1 MSFPKYEK
9 YKDSGVEW
17 LGEVPTH
24 WEILNG
30 RRVFRNRSEIAL
42 REDIQLA
49 ASQKYGIIPQSLMIE
64 LNNSKVMLALK
75 GTESFRHVEK
85 NDFVISLRSFEGGI
99 EYSNYAGCVSPAYTV
114 LALIKDNDPNFYRYS
129 LKSKG
134 FIAALQSTTDSLRDG
149 KSITY
154 QQFCDIP
161 LVIPTKTEQQ
171 VIALFLDRETAK
183 IDELVAEQQRLIEV
197 LKEKRQ
203 SVISHA
209 VTRGLN
215 SNVKLKSSGIEWLGD
230 VPAHWKVTPIKA
242 VSSLFGRIGYRGYTT
257 ADIVDEGEGA
267 ITMSPS
273 NMSNGIVSME
283 KSTYISW
290 EKYNESPEIMV
301 MPGDVVMVKTG
312 STFGKVSFVS
322 AVDHPTTINPQLVLF
337 KKITCIPR
345 FLFFMLNTT
354 VIRALIEVNNSGS
367 TIPTMSQESIGNF
380 RFSLPTRAEQ
390 EAIVEFIDRELLKLA
405 TLNAEAQRAIDLLQ
419 ERRTALISAAVT
431 GKIDVRQLNK
441 N

>member
-9 YKDSGVEW
+9 YKESGVEW
-17 LGEVPTH
+17 LGEVPEH

-42 REDIQLA
+42 REDVQLA
-49 ASQKYGIIPQSLMIE
+49 ASQKYGIIPQSLMME

-161 LVIPTKTEQQ
+161 LVIPTQKEQQ
-171 VIALFLDRETAK
+171 DIALFLDRETAK
-183 IDELVAEQQRLIEV
+183 IDELVEEQQRLIEL

-203 SVISHA
+203 AVISHT

-215 SNVKLKSSGIEWLGD
+215 PNVKLKPSGIEWVGD
-230 VPAHWKVTPIKA
+230 VPVHWEVKKLRYLCNIQTGARDTEHAVEDGEFPFFVRSQTIEQINSKSFDCEAVLTAGDGAGVGKVFHYYEGPFDFHQRVYMMNNFKNILGCFFFHYFREHFYRVALEGGAKST
-242 VSSLFGRIGYRGYTT
+242 VDSLRRPMLTNFP
-257 ADIVDEGEGA
+257 VCLPPKDEQEE
-267 ITMSPS
+267 I
-273 NMSNGIVSME
+273 IRVVE
-283 KSTYISW
+283 KSTA
-290 EKYNESPEIMV
+290 
-301 MPGDVVMVKTG
+301 
-312 STFGKVSFVS
+312 SF
-322 AVDHPTTINPQLVLF
+322 DILT
-337 KKITCIPR
+337 
-345 FLFFMLNTT
+345 
-354 VIRALIEVNNSGS
+354 
-367 TIPTMSQESIGNF
+367 
-380 RFSLPTRAEQ
+380 
-390 EAIVEFIDRELLKLA
+390 
-405 TLNAEAQRAIDLLQ
+405 AEAQRAIDLLQ

>member
-17 LGEVPTH
+17 LGEVPEGWDVDRVKNIFMIGRGRVISNEEAKEDGSYPVFSSQTTNDGCLGYIETFDFDCDQLTWTTDGANAGTVFLRRGKH
-24 WEILNG
+24 NCTNVCGTLQIKDGFNYNLRFGLYFLTFATQFYKRPDTNG
-30 RRVFRNRSEIAL
+30 AKIMNGEMAVIVMVVPTTFE
-42 REDIQLA
+42 Q
-49 ASQKYGIIPQSLMIE
+49 GIIAE
-64 LNNSKVMLALK
+64 
-75 GTESFRHVEK
+75 
-85 NDFVISLRSFEGGI
+85 
-99 EYSNYAGCVSPAYTV
+99 
-114 LALIKDNDPNFYRYS
+114 
-129 LKSKG
+129 
-134 FIAALQSTTDSLRDG
+134 
-149 KSITY
+149 
-154 QQFCDIP
+154 
-161 LVIPTKTEQQ
+161 
-171 VIALFLDRETAK
+171 FLDRETAK

-203 SVISHA
+203 AVISHA

-215 SNVKLKSSGIEWLGD
+215 PNVKLKSSGIEWLGD

-312 STFGKVSFVS
+312 STFGKVSFIS

-380 RFSLPTRAEQ
+380 RFGLPTMSEQ

-405 TLNAEAQRAIDLLQ
+405 TLNAEAQSAIDLLQ

-431 GKIDVRQLNK
+431 GKIDVRQFNK